1 MDMWVIVVAA
11 AVLGLAVPYG
21 LMWAFHGPNRADAR
35 GRRVDH
41 SWRRGRRS

>member
-1 MDMWVIVVAA
+1 MWVIVLIA
-11 AVLGLAVPYG
+11 AVLAVLVPYG

-41 SWRRGRRS
+41 AWRRGRRS